1 MVSLLDDFFQR
12 LRLTLL
18 RIFIVEGLMTIVFGI
33 MTTLFTP
40 NFPEK
45 AQNWFLKPHEKE
57 RLILLL
63 EHSRGKEGNGQVD
76 NSASIPA
83 WRIFLD
89 WRIHLL
95 TMCFFCCDITASSVS
110 AFSPSIL
117 TDLGY
122 ISTTAQLMTMPIW
135 AAGIAAS
142 FSVTW
147 LATRLNKRWAFI
159 LLSVCFQIAGWTIMK
174 VYPPAPGLRYTGLVF
189 MSIGTFPQMPLLMG
203 WLSANLRGRKYL
215 AIGMAWQVGFGN
227 CANFVSANMFIKT
240 QRPRYPTGISTGLA
254 FTCVGFAL
262 VVTALL
268 LFVMKNRSR
277 EKRLGAMGADERF
290 EEEKKSI
297 KFVY

>member
-1 MVSLLDDFFQR
+1 
-12 LRLTLL
+12 
-18 RIFIVEGLMTIVFGI
+18 MTVVFGAL
-33 MTTLFTP
+33 TFVFLP

-45 AQNWFLKPHEKE
+45 AQSWFLKQNEKE

-63 EHSRGKEGNGQVD
+63 ESSRGKEGNGQVD

-83 WRIFLD
+83 WKIFLD

-95 TMCFFCCDITASSVS
+95 TMCFFCCDVTASSVS

-159 LLSVCFQIAGWTIMK
+159 LLSVSFQIAGWSIMK
-174 VYPPAPGLRYTGLVF
+174 AYPPSPGARYAGLVF

-203 WLSANLRGRKYL
+203 WLSANLRGRKFL
-215 AIGMAWQVGFGN
+215 AVGMAWQVGFGN
-227 CANFVSANMFIKT
+227 CANFVSANMFIRGE
-240 QRPRYPTGISTGLA
+240 RPRYPTGITTGLSL
-254 FTCVGFAL
+254 TCLGFVL
-262 VVTALL
+262 VTTAIL
-268 LFVMKNRSR
+268 LFVGLNRR
-277 EKRLGAMGADERF
+277 RAQRMERMTPEEQA
-290 EEEKKSI
+290 EEESKSI